1 MRTTVTSTNTLNLNA
16 QSNNSI
22 QEITDDD
29 LNHDLPGTPPYYA
42 PVIDEKD
49 IREELETKDKYENTM
64 ENHKEIGE
72 SMEEEEIKLL
82 QEGYLAY
89 YDQISIILK

>member
-1 MRTTVTSTNTLNLNA
+1 
-16 QSNNSI
+16 
-22 QEITDDD
+22 
-29 LNHDLPGTPPYYA
+29 
-42 PVIDEKD
+42 
-49 IREELETKDKYENTM
+49 M

-89 YDQISIILK
+89 YDQISIILKWYGDVSNTLESIKLNWFLMSLDL